1 MEEKEKVLARLEAL
15 GISYELTE
23 HPAVYTIEEMDNLKI
38 TEKGDVCKNLF
49 LRDAKG
55 TRHFLVVLDK
65 DKKADLKKIQEQ
77 LGSSRLSFASE
88 ERLMKHLGLSKGSVT
103 PLGILNDAENTVEV
117 VLDEDLKGRK
127 RLGLHPN
134 TNTATVWLD
143 FEDVLKFIR
152 ADGHEITYV
161 TL

>member
-15 GISYELTE
+15 GIPYELTE

-143 FEDVLKFIR
+143 CEDVLKFIR

>member
-15 GISYELTE
+15 GIPYELTE

>member
-1 MEEKEKVLARLEAL
+1 M
-15 GISYELTE
+15 
-23 HPAVYTIEEMDNLKI
+23 
-38 TEKGDVCKNLF
+38 
-49 LRDAKG
+49 
-55 TRHFLVVLDK
+55 
-65 DKKADLKKIQEQ
+65 
-77 LGSSRLSFASE
+77 
-88 ERLMKHLGLSKGSVT
+88 
-103 PLGILNDAENTVEV
+103 EV

>member
-15 GISYELTE
+15 GIPYELTE

-88 ERLMKHLGLSKGSVT
+88 ERLMKHLGPQQGV
-103 PLGILNDAENTVEV
+103 
-117 VLDEDLKGRK
+117 R
-127 RLGLHPN
+127 HP
-134 TNTATVWLD
+134 A
-143 FEDVLKFIR
+143 
-152 ADGHEITYV
+152 GHPE
-161 TL
+161 